1 MERIA
6 AKLVVGLA
14 ITAIGMFGAD
24 SSLGTW
30 KFNAAKAKSTATNK
44 LKSRTDIYEATSDG
58 GIKVTR
64 TELRAD
70 GTTYNISYTCKYDG
84 KKCPVTGGQFDT
96 ISVKR
101 VDANTTSYV
110 AAKTGGKYQFTGT
123 NVISKDGKT
132 LTQTSKGTDAT
143 GKPVVVTYVFDKQ

>member
-1 MERIA
+1 MQGIA

-24 SSLGTW
+24 ISLGTW

-44 LKSRTDIYEATSDG
+44 LKSRTDVYAATSDG

-84 KKCPVTGGQFDT
+84 KPCPVTGGQFDT

-101 VDANTTSYV
+101 VDANTTSYE
-110 AAKTGGKYQFTGT
+110 AAKTGGKYHFTGT

-132 LTQTSKGTDAT
+132 LTQNSKGSDAT
-143 GKPVVVTYVFDKQ
+143 GKPVVVTYIFDKQ

>member
-1 MERIA
+1 MQRTA
-6 AKLVVGLA
+6 AQLVVGMV
-14 ITAIGMFGAD
+14 ITAIGMLGAD
-24 SSLGTW
+24 SSIGTW
-30 KFNAAKAKSTATNK
+30 KVDPARAKSTATNK
-44 LKSRTDIYEATSDG
+44 LKSRTDVYEATPDG

-64 TELRAD
+64 TEARAD
-70 GTTYNISYTCKYDG
+70 GTIYNVSYTCKYDG

-101 VDANTTSYV
+101 VAANTTSYV
-110 AAKTGGKYQFTGT
+110 AAKTGGKYHFTGT

-132 LTQTSKGTDAT
+132 LTQNSKGTDAT

>member
-1 MERIA
+1 MQGIA

-24 SSLGTW
+24 ISLGTW

-44 LKSRTDIYEATSDG
+44 LKSRTDVYAATSDG

-84 KKCPVTGGQFDT
+84 KPCPVTGGQFDT

-101 VDANTTSYV
+101 VDANTTSYE
-110 AAKTGGKYQFTGT
+110 AAKTGGK
-123 NVISKDGKT
+123 ISSPMRFHRVAPESCAGR
-132 LTQTSKGTDAT
+132 
-143 GKPVVVTYVFDKQ
+143 VVVSREWYMSVKPSVLDQERG